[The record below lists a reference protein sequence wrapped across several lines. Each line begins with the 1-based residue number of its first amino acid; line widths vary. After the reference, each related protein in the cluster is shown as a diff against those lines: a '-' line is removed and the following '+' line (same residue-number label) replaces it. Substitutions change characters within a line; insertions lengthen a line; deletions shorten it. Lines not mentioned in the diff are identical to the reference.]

1 MLQDVTGAMK
11 RPFDHRAMDLQG
23 GAVVFLRYL
32 KKIGEKSAHLFDRGS
47 RSFHCIKP
55 RFTRKKL
62 VSPEATG

>member
-11 RPFDHRAMDLQG
+11 RPFDHRAAALQG

-32 KKIGEKSAHLFDRGS
+32 KKIGEKSAHRAQH
-47 RSFHCIKP
+47 RSPLAAGIKP
-55 RFTRKKL
+55 TFTRKKL